1 MSENRTDL
9 MLGFVG
15 DVLVDRAQ
23 PREAFTDVRELL
35 KAPDLLFGNLESP
48 YSDAPEPA
56 VTASLPLV
64 PRLHNLDVYAEFGF
78 GVMSMANNHI
88 VDAGHIAMLDTRARL
103 RAQGV
108 ATCGAGENL
117 ADARQPAVIEA
128 RGLRIGFLA
137 YACVF
142 PSGYHA
148 RSTVPGLVPLRAH
161 NHYFEG
167 LPDYQC
173 PGYQPRVQ
181 TVPDIKDHEE
191 LARDIAAVR
200 RNVDLL
206 VTSFHWGDHLRP
218 FVLTDHE
225 TRTARLC
232 IDSGADLVVGHH
244 HHALR
249 GVEWYRGKP
258 IFYGLGHFVFD
269 FRLTI
274 TDELRAYFKS
284 VEAPDSYAIFPREGW
299 PLLPMHSDTRLTVLA
314 FAFVQERAVTR
325 IGFVP
330 CRLRPDGTVLPVDP
344 CRTEGREVIEY
355 MERCIRS
362 QNLNARIDWEQAPIV
377 GGCASVC
384 IVPAKP

>member
-1 MSENRTDL
+1 

-15 DVLVDRAQ
+15 DVLIDRTN
-23 PREAFTDVRELL
+23 PLEAFAEVRDLL
-35 KAPDLLFGNLESP
+35 TAPDVLFANLESP

-64 PRLHNLDVYAEFGF
+64 PRLHNLDTYASAGF
-78 GVMSMANNHI
+78 SVMSMANNHI
-88 VDAGHIAMLDTRARL
+88 VDAGHKAMLDTRARL

-117 ADARQPAVIEA
+117 NDARQPAVVEVC
-128 RGLRIGFLA
+128 GLKIGFLA

-142 PSGYHA
+142 PSGYQA
-148 RSTVPGLVPLRAH
+148 RSNVPGLAPLRAH

-181 TVPDIKDHEE
+181 TVPDVKDHED

-200 RNVDLL
+200 ANVDLL

-225 TRTARLC
+225 ARTARLC
-232 IDSGADLVVGHH
+232 VDAGVDVVIGHH

-269 FRLTI
+269 FRLTM

-299 PLLPMHSDTRLTVLA
+299 PLLPMHPDTRLTVLA
-314 FAFVQERAVTR
+314 FVIVDGRAVNR

-330 CRLRPDGTVLPVDP
+330 CRLQPDGSVIPVDP
-344 CRTEGREVIEY
+344 HGAEGREVIDY
-355 MERCIRS
+355 LERCIKS
-362 QNLNARIDWEQAPIV
+362 QKLNARLDWEQAPVV

-384 IVPAKP
+384 VVPVSP